1 MISHEFTNELIHET
15 SPYLLQ
21 HSHNPVNWLP
31 WSNKALEL
39 AKVENKPILV
49 SIGYSSCHWCHVMER
64 ESFEDKHIAG
74 LMNSFFINIKVD
86 REERPDL
93 DNIYMDA
100 VQTLSGHGG
109 WPLNVF
115 LTPEAKP
122 FYGGT
127 YFPPVNKYNKP
138 SWEEIITFIND
149 VWINRKTDV
158 LAQADQLTK
167 SIGTLTSRFVN
178 LEIGNQYKS
187 AGEIIT
193 TDFFKEVRNKLLQQ
207 ADASHGGFGQAPKFP
222 QTFSIKF
229 LLMYDYFF
237 HDEASKQHALKSLI
251 ALLNGGINDH
261 LSGGFAR
268 YSTDDQWLVPHF
280 EKMLYDNALIT
291 DVLCDAYQITGEE
304 IYKKGIEETITFCIN
319 NLKETNGGFMS
330 AIDADSEGEEG
341 KYYVWEKE
349 TIDKI
354 LGKDAEYFCSYYGV
368 KTNGNWEEK
377 NILHVSQ
384 SIQSFA
390 IENGIDANA
399 FIDIINSCKK
409 KLLVER
415 NKRKHPEKDDK
426 ILLSWNALFLISLS
440 RASAALKNNHYRIIA
455 ENLFDFIISNFTE
468 DGNLFYH
475 SFKNGK
481 KKQIAF
487 LDDYAYL
494 IKAFISLQEMS
505 GDVKYLDWAK
515 KLTDY
520 VMTQFGDKN
529 SGLFYYTHQIQEDI
543 IIRKI
548 EIHDGAIPSGNSI
561 MAENLQY
568 LARVFANSEWKML
581 AEKMLFS
588 NKAQVEKHPAS
599 FAVWAMALL
608 KEFKGYKEIIVT
620 GKGNQAFLD
629 AILLQYIPN
638 SIKQSAE
645 TEIHYPLLT
654 GKKYENQSLIYVC
667 EQSTCSAPFDA
678 IDDFLKF
685 IKI

>member
-31 WSNKALEL
+31 WGKKALEL
-39 AKVENKPILV
+39 AKVENKPILL

-64 ESFEDKHIAG
+64 ESFEDENIAG

-127 YFPPVNKYNKP
+127 YFPPVNKFNKP
-138 SWEEIITFIND
+138 SWKEIITFIND
-149 VWINRKTDV
+149 VWINRRKDA
-158 LAQADQLTK
+158 LAQADQLTR
-167 SIGTLTSRFVN
+167 SIITSTNRFVN
-178 LEIGNQYKS
+178 LETGSQSKS
-187 AGEIIT
+187 AGEMIT
-193 TDFFKEVRNKLLQQ
+193 PDFFKELRNKLLQQ
-207 ADASHGGFGQAPKFP
+207 ADTLHGGFGQAPKFP

-237 HDEASKQHALKSLI
+237 HDEASKQHALNSLN

-280 EKMLYDNALIT
+280 EKMLYDNALII

-304 IYKKGIEETITFCIN
+304 IYKKGIDETITFCLN
-319 NLKETNGGFMS
+319 NLMEANGGFMS

-349 TIDKI
+349 TIEKI
-354 LGKDAEYFCSYYGV
+354 LGKEAKYFCSYYGV
-368 KTNGNWEEK
+368 KTNGNWEDK

-384 SIQSFA
+384 SIESFA
-390 IENGIDANA
+390 SENEIDLNT
-399 FIDIINSCKK
+399 FIDYISSCKK
-409 KLLVER
+409 KLLAER

-440 RASAALKNNHYRIIA
+440 RASAALNNNQYRVIA

-475 SFKNGK
+475 TFKNGR

-494 IKAFISLQEMS
+494 IKATISLQEIS
-505 GDVKYLDWAK
+505 GNLQYLDWAK
-515 KLTDY
+515 KLTEY
-520 VMTQFGDKN
+520 VMMQFGDKN
-529 SGLFYYTHQIQEDI
+529 SGLFYYTHQYQEDI

-548 EIHDGAIPSGNSI
+548 EIHDGAIPSGNSV

-568 LARVFANSEWKML
+568 LARVFDLSEWSMI

-588 NKAQVEKHPAS
+588 NKEQVEKYPSS
-599 FAVWAMALL
+599 FAVWAMTLL
-608 KEFKGYKEIIVT
+608 KAFKGHKEIIVT

-629 AILLQYIPN
+629 AILLQYIPD
-638 SIKQSAE
+638 SIIQSAE
-645 TEIHYPLLT
+645 IEKYYPLLKD
-654 GKKYENQSLIYVC
+654 KKYENQSLIYVC
-667 EQSTCSAPFDA
+667 DKNTCLEPFA
-678 IDDFLKF
+678 TFDDFLKF